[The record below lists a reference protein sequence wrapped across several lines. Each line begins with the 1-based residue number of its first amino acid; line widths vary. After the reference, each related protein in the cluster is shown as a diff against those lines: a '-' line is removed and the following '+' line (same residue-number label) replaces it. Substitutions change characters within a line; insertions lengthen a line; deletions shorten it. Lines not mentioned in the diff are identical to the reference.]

1 MWLLR
6 KLSWLDNYGVEFNC
20 KINQNMSFSK
30 TRQGSVQHPEGVE
43 VVVDTQDDRL
53 VKESAHLI
61 EQLGRD
67 KTKSKYTVY
76 FGAKGVELRLSSHIH
91 KKGILV
97 DFSTIDRRIGAGN
110 LSKKQQLPKAIGD
123 YTTVIDATAG
133 FGKDAMLLTLM
144 GYNVI
149 AIEQSP
155 IISVLL
161 RDGLYR
167 AQLNTELDEAIGG
180 RLQFVESNS
189 INHFSKIENPEV
201 IYIDPMFPPKK
212 KKSALPPGHIQ
223 ALQSIV
229 GHENPK
235 ETTLMFEAAL
245 QTATQRIVIKRPT
258 HSQHIKNNPVA
269 VHEGKTIRYD
279 VYRPS

>member
-1 MWLLR
+1 
-6 KLSWLDNYGVEFNC
+6 LDNNFVELSG

-30 TRQGSVQHPEGVE
+30 TRQGSVQHTVGVE
-43 VVVDTQDDRL
+43 VVVDTQDERL
-53 VKESAHLI
+53 VKESTRLI
-61 EQLGRD
+61 EQLGRN

-76 FGAKGVELRLSSHIH
+76 FGARGVELRRSSHTH
-91 KKGILV
+91 KKGILI

-110 LSKKQQLPKAIGD
+110 LSKKQPLPKAIGD
-123 YTTVIDATAG
+123 YSTVIDATAG
-133 FGKDAMLLTLM
+133 FGKDAMLLALM

-149 AIEQSP
+149 AIEKSP

-161 RDGLYR
+161 RDGMYR
-167 AQLNTELDEAIGG
+167 AQLNTELNQAIGG

-189 INHFSKIENPEV
+189 INYFSNLKNPEV

-229 GHENPK
+229 GHENQT
-235 ETTLMFEAAL
+235 ESTIMFEAAL
-245 QTATQRIVIKRPT
+245 QTATQRVVIKRPT
-258 HSQHIKNNPVA
+258 HSQHQKENPVA
-269 VHEGKTIRYD
+269 VHEGKTIRYE